1 MSSIPISVFDRLQV
15 RGRTGRRCR
24 VLAGRL
30 QGLLPRDAHVA
41 NIGDGDPRLARA
53 IMAARPDLTII
64 SMDLS
69 RWEDTDTSAPP
80 TGRRSLPIADASV
93 DVVLLADVLHHADH
107 PMQLLAE
114 AARVARHAI
123 IIKDYVQAGWVD
135 RQSLSFIDW
144 ARSAPL
150 GMVRPGSYWSAQEW
164 TLALQRIGAAIETW
178 ETDLGLYPWP
188 LSVLLDRSLHFVA
201 RVGAGS
207 ALRPT

>member
-1 MSSIPISVFDRLQV
+1 M
-15 RGRTGRRCR
+15 
-24 VLAGRL
+24 LAGHL
-30 QGLLPRDAHVA
+30 SALLPRGAHVA
-41 NIGDGDPRLARA
+41 NIGDGDPRLVRA
-53 IMAARPDLTII
+53 IMTSRPDLTIV

-69 RWEDTDTSAPP
+69 RWEDTDGSEPP
-80 TGRRSLPIADASV
+80 PGRRSLPIADASV
-93 DVVLLADVLHHADH
+93 DVVLLADVLHHAAH
-107 PMQLLAE
+107 PMQLVAE

-123 IIKDYVQAGWVD
+123 IIKDYVQAGWAD
-135 RQSLSFIDW
+135 RQALGFIDW

-150 GMVRPGSYWSAQEW
+150 GMVRPGNYWSAQEW
-164 TLALQRIGAAIETW
+164 TLALQRVGAAIETW